1 MKTKNALKQAEL
13 ILKLYEIRRE
23 TALRSAR
30 DYVGGEFQPKSVDEF
45 VSLVKDGGKPS
56 GHILQV
62 YGYWDMVA
70 AFVVHG
76 ALDESLIFD
85 TCQEMY
91 FQFEKIQPYLAG
103 FRQKMDLPEFLKSME
118 AVVAGAQERR
128 ARAAT
133 KAKSP
138 KQTLK
143 ASKQRTEPE
152 DPRSPSQSLLLAV
165 DDLKRQ
171 QQKSM
176 VLQRC
181 VGLGFKACVEN
192 SGRRARIFS
201 RASYNTPKPE

>member
-23 TALRSAR
+23 TALRAAR
-30 DYVGGEFQPKSVDEF
+30 DYVGGEFKPKSVEDF

-91 FQFEKIQPYLAG
+91 FQFGKIQPYLAG
-103 FRQKMDLPEFLKSME
+103 FREQMNLPEFLRSME
-118 AVVAGAQERR
+118 TIVTASQEKRTKSVV
-128 ARAAT
+128 
-133 KAKSP
+133 KAK
-138 KQTLK
+138 KI
-143 ASKQRTEPE
+143 RTPAPEPE
-152 DPRSPSQSLLLAV
+152 ELASSEAE
-165 DDLKRQ
+165 LP
-171 QQKSM
+171 
-176 VLQRC
+176 
-181 VGLGFKACVEN
+181 
-192 SGRRARIFS
+192 
-201 RASYNTPKPE
+201 NTSK

>member
-1 MKTKNALKQAEL
+1 LKTKNALKQAEL

-23 TALRSAR
+23 TALRTAR

-76 ALDESLIFD
+76 ALDESLISD

-103 FRQKMDLPEFLKSME
+103 FRDKMNLPQFLKSME
-118 AVVAGAQERR
+118 TVVAGAQQRN
-128 ARAAT
+128 ARPAT
-133 KAKSP
+133 KAKKVRP
-138 KQTLK
+138 Q
-143 ASKQRTEPE
+143 ATEPPE
-152 DPRSPSQSLLLAV
+152 AEPAEEPSA
-165 DDLKRQ
+165 
-171 QQKSM
+171 
-176 VLQRC
+176 
-181 VGLGFKACVEN
+181 A
-192 SGRRARIFS
+192 S
-201 RASYNTPKPE
+201 R

>member
-23 TALRSAR
+23 TALRVAR
-30 DYVGGEFQPKSVDEF
+30 DYVGGEFMPKSVDDF

-76 ALDESLIFD
+76 ALDEALIFD

-103 FRQKMDLPEFLKSME
+103 FREKMNLPEFSRSIE
-118 AVVAGAQERR
+118 TVVVGAQERR
-128 ARAAT
+128 TRAVT
-133 KAKSP
+133 KAKTKP
-138 KQTLK
+138 AKV
-143 ASKQRTEPE
+143 RPDPEEPATAAAE
-152 DPRSPSQSLLLAV
+152 S
-165 DDLKRQ
+165 
-171 QQKSM
+171 
-176 VLQRC
+176 
-181 VGLGFKACVEN
+181 
-192 SGRRARIFS
+192 
-201 RASYNTPKPE
+201 

>member
-1 MKTKNALKQAEL
+1 VRSQTETGESTLKTKNALKQAEL

-23 TALRSAR
+23 TALRTAR
-30 DYVGGEFQPKSVDEF
+30 DYVGGEFQPKSVDDF

-91 FQFEKIQPYLAG
+91 FQFEKIQPFLAG
-103 FRQKMDLPEFLKSME
+103 FRQKMDLPEFLKSIE

-128 ARAAT
+128 KRAAT
-133 KAKSP
+133 KTKSP
-138 KQTLK
+138 KQTVK
-143 ASKQRTEPE
+143 ASKQGTEPA
-152 DPRSPSQSLLLAV
+152 DPALPAAEPS
-165 DDLKRQ
+165 
-171 QQKSM
+171 
-176 VLQRC
+176 
-181 VGLGFKACVEN
+181 VG
-192 SGRRARIFS
+192 GR
-201 RASYNTPKPE
+201 

>member
-23 TALRSAR
+23 TALRAAR
-30 DYVGGEFQPKSVDEF
+30 DYVGGEFMPKSVDEF

-76 ALDESLIFD
+76 ALDEALIFD

-103 FRQKMDLPEFLKSME
+103 FREKMNLPEFLRSIE
-118 AVVAGAQERR
+118 TVVAGAQERR
-128 ARAAT
+128 TRAVT
-133 KAKSP
+133 KAKTKP
-138 KQTLK
+138 AKVRADVEEPAT
-143 ASKQRTEPE
+143 AATEP
-152 DPRSPSQSLLLAV
+152 
-165 DDLKRQ
+165 
-171 QQKSM
+171 
-176 VLQRC
+176 
-181 VGLGFKACVEN
+181 
-192 SGRRARIFS
+192 
-201 RASYNTPKPE
+201 

>member
-23 TALRSAR
+23 TALRTSR
-30 DYVGGEFQPKSVDEF
+30 DYVGGEFQPKSVDDF
-45 VSLVKDGGKPS
+45 VNLVKDGGKPS

-118 AVVAGAQERR
+118 AVVAGARERQT
-128 ARAAT
+128 RAA
-133 KAKSP
+133 KAKS
-138 KQTLK
+138 
-143 ASKQRTEPE
+143 SKQAAKANKQQTDQDAALTDAEP
-152 DPRSPSQSLLLAV
+152 S
-165 DDLKRQ
+165 
-171 QQKSM
+171 
-176 VLQRC
+176 
-181 VGLGFKACVEN
+181 VG
-192 SGRRARIFS
+192 GR
-201 RASYNTPKPE
+201 

>member
-1 MKTKNALKQAEL
+1 VKTKKALEQAEL

-23 TALRSAR
+23 TALRAAR

-45 VSLVKDGGKPS
+45 VSLVREGGKPS

-103 FRQKMDLPEFLKSME
+103 FREKMNLPEFLKSME
-118 AVVAGAQERR
+118 SVVVGSQERR
-128 ARAAT
+128 TRSTAKVKKARAQPA
-133 KAKSP
+133 
-138 KQTLK
+138 
-143 ASKQRTEPE
+143 EPE
-152 DPRSPSQSLLLAV
+152 EPVAAADP
-165 DDLKRQ
+165 
-171 QQKSM
+171 
-176 VLQRC
+176 
-181 VGLGFKACVEN
+181 
-192 SGRRARIFS
+192 S
-201 RASYNTPKPE
+201 RGA